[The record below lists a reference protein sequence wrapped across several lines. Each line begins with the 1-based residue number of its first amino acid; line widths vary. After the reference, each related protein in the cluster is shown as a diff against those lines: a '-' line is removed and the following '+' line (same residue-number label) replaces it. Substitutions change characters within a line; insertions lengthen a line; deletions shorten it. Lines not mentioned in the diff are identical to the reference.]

1 MANTTTAGKQSRSQI
16 HLSKDPARKT
26 PASSDEARSP
36 KHTAPGATAP
46 GDELRAQIAQA
57 AYYRALQRGFTPGFE
72 VEDWVQAEAEV
83 LKRQEGSRATN

>member
-26 PASSDEARSP
+26 PASGDEARST
-36 KHTAPGATAP
+36 KQTAP

-83 LKRQEGSRATN
+83 LKRQEGSRAAN